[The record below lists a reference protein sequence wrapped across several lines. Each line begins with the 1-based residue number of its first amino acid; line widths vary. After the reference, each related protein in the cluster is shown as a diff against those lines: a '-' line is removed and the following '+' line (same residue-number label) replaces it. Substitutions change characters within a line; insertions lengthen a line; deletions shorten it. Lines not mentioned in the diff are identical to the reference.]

1 MAKGAF
7 LEQNS
12 SSSYAHKKKVQS
24 LVEAY
29 SMQELDSGK
38 IFKLNSATEFAV
50 TLPSVADAGIGW
62 YCKIVVDA
70 APSGAD
76 YTVVEKASADTDVII
91 VNGINEL
98 EVDDT
103 EDGVYSAGCTTISFK
118 SGNSVKG
125 DFIDIWCDGSNFYV
139 SGQTKA
145 DGAIT
150 VA

>member
-12 SSSYAHKKKVQS
+12 SSSYSHKKKVQS

-98 EVDDT
+98 EVDTND
-103 EDGVYSAGCTTISFK
+103 DGVYSAGCTTISFK
-118 SGNSVKG
+118 SGVALQG

-145 DGAIT
+145 DGGIE